1 MVKLS
6 SGGEMGELK
15 DRIRTRRL
23 ALGLTLSQVADRAEL
38 SLPYIANLERG
49 RGNPTVGAL
58 RKIAAALELPAS
70 ALLGDDAEGRPADP
84 GEPALASMP
93 RSLLEFSRSERF
105 SDEVNRLAVE
115 QHRPVEE
122 VRRTILVG
130 MASAPRRSQ
139 GEPTATDWQRLLDTY
154 ILILRG

>member
-1 MVKLS
+1 MDD
-6 SGGEMGELK
+6 LK
-15 DRIRTRRL
+15 DRIRSRRL
-23 ALGLTLSQVADRAEL
+23 ALGLTLGQVADRAKL

-58 RKIAAALELPAS
+58 RRIAAALELPAS
-70 ALLGDDAEGRPADP
+70 ALLAGDEISPADP
-84 GEPALASMP
+84 GELALASMP

-105 SDEVNRLAVE
+105 SLEVEKLAAD
-115 QHRPVEE
+115 QQRPVED
-122 VRRTILVG
+122 VRRMILVG

-154 ILILRG
+154 VLILRG

>member
-1 MVKLS
+1 VDD
-6 SGGEMGELK
+6 LK
-15 DRIRTRRL
+15 DRIRSRRL
-23 ALGLTLSQVADRAEL
+23 ALGLTLGQVADRAKL

-58 RKIAAALELPAS
+58 RRIAAALELPAS
-70 ALLGDDAEGRPADP
+70 ALLAGDEISPADP
-84 GEPALASMP
+84 GELALASMP

-105 SDEVNRLAVE
+105 SLEVEKLAAD
-115 QHRPVEE
+115 QQRPVED
-122 VRRTILVG
+122 VRRMILVG

-154 ILILRG
+154 VLILRG

>member
-1 MVKLS
+1 MDD
-6 SGGEMGELK
+6 LK
-15 DRIRTRRL
+15 DRIRSRRL
-23 ALGLTLSQVADRAEL
+23 ALGLTLGQVADRAEL

-58 RKIAAALELPAS
+58 RRIAAALELPAS
-70 ALLGDDAEGRPADP
+70 ALLAGDERSPTEP
-84 GEPALASMP
+84 GELALASMP

-105 SDEVNRLAVE
+105 AAEVEKLAAE
-115 QHRPVEE
+115 QQRPAEE

-139 GEPTATDWQRLLDTY
+139 GQPTTTDWQRLLDTY

>member
-1 MVKLS
+1 MDD
-6 SGGEMGELK
+6 LK
-15 DRIRTRRL
+15 DRIRSRRL
-23 ALGLTLSQVADRAEL
+23 ALGLTLGQVADRAKL

-58 RKIAAALELPAS
+58 RRIAAALELPAS
-70 ALLGDDAEGRPADP
+70 ALLAGDESSPAEP
-84 GEPALASMP
+84 GELALASMP

-105 SDEVNRLAVE
+105 STEVEKLAAD
-115 QHRPVEE
+115 QQRPVEE
-122 VRRTILVG
+122 VRRMILVG

-139 GEPTATDWQRLLDTY
+139 GQPTATDWQRLLDTY